1 MSKKEAVQVEETQ
14 TEETSA
20 EETTEETAPETVV
33 EKPATAKE
41 IAEAV
46 AAAVRPAGPSA
57 QDRANQEFEAKI
69 ARTIERTGKTREEVL
84 ADEQER
90 RTANLNDNMPLYE
103 ELGTNRAEKL
113 LADMERPDLMD
124 KVKEKMATFPAF
136 VRAQPQAWQDAAKII
151 LGENYKK
158 PVAQT
163 RTEET
168 TDKGRVLGG
177 NTRQHT
183 GLTDGQRT
191 SGGARKSAAKKEYS
205 EFEQKIIDETCG
217 GNVEEYEK
225 YQASGRKLPSRQ
237 VESVA
242 SKNKADLA
250 EEALTKGKRF

>member
-1 MSKKEAVQVEETQ
+1 MAKKEAVAVE
-14 TEETSA
+14 TEVDPEVVA
-20 EETTEETAPETVV
+20 EEPVIEPDTVV

-69 ARTIERTGKTREEVL
+69 ARTVERTGKTREEVL

-113 LADMERPDLMD
+113 LADMEPPDLMD

-191 SGGARKSAAKKEYS
+191 SGGARRPAAKKEYS
-205 EFEQKIIDETCG
+205 EEQMAFIERDFGGDVDEF
-217 GNVEEYEK
+217 EK
-225 YQASGRKLPSRQ
+225 YSASKKLPSRTREE
-237 VESVA
+237 VS
-242 SKNKADLA
+242 SKNKADIEA
-250 EEALTKGKRF
+250 ERLSGKRAW

>member
-1 MSKKEAVQVEETQ
+1 MAKKEEAVVETETPEVEEVVE
-14 TEETSA
+14 TETPA
-20 EETTEETAPETVV
+20 AV

-158 PVAQT
+158 TVKT
-163 RTEET
+163 STEDT
-168 TDKGRVLGG
+168 TERSTGKVLGG
-177 NTRQHT
+177 STRQNT
-183 GLTDGQRT
+183 GLTDGGRT
-191 SGGARKSAAKKEYS
+191 SGGARKPAGKPKEYT

-217 GNVEEYEK
+217 GDAAEYER
-225 YQASGRKLPSRQ
+225 YQAGGRRLPPRQ
-237 VESVA
+237 TEAVS

-250 EEALTKGKRF
+250 EEALTKRKSL